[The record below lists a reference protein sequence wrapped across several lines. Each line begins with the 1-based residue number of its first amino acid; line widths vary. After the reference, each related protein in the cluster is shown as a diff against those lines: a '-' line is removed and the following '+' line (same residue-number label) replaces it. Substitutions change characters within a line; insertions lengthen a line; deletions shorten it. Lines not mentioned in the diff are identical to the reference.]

1 MYRHVLFFVLRI
13 CAKTCLMKMAI
24 VIIPYLNERR
34 YSSKRLKMQGVFNIL
49 EIFFYKNRL
58 KERR

>member
-49 EIFFYKNRL
+49 EIFFTKID
-58 KERR
+58 

>member
-1 MYRHVLFFVLRI
+1 MLEI

-24 VIIPYLNERR
+24 VIILYLDERR

-49 EIFFYKNRL
+49 EIFFTKID
-58 KERR
+58 